1 MVSLKGE
8 EKELYV
14 FRMYVH
20 SRGETHMLIL
30 FAAATFWAEGN
41 RQNPTNMLKIFISE
55 HNRLCNMFIIFFIYR
70 YII

>member
-1 MVSLKGE
+1 MCLECMYIVGE
-8 EKELYV
+8 
-14 FRMYVH
+14 RH
-20 SRGETHMLIL
+20 IL
-30 FAAATFWAEGN
+30 SAAATFWAEGN